1 MERLSRSFISLNLS
15 TAEAMEGLKALSTAL
30 DMLNKKHRSNNWL
43 KMHGYPK
50 RRKNGRKNNFRQDS

>member
-15 TAEAMEGLKALSTAL
+15 TVEAMEGLKALSTAL
-30 DMLNKKHRSNNWL
+30 DMFNKKHRSNNWL

-50 RRKNGRKNNFRQDS
+50 RRKRGMEGDHES